1 MDDHEN
7 SCAFLI
13 HDTTRLIRKRF
24 DWLLRDLE
32 LTPTKWRLL
41 AALKH
46 HPGISQSLLAELLD
60 IEKAPIGLAVETLAR
75 AGWIRREEAPGD
87 RRVRRVFLEERA
99 QDTLSRMEQ
108 RATAIESNYLRGF
121 DGEEIAQLLDCL
133 RVIKNELRDSAP
145 PASGYQSSAVESEI
159 GSGAQPQA
167 CFNLL
172 FECARLL
179 TRRFDARLGALGY
192 TRNQW
197 LVLNTV
203 FRREGMRQAEIA
215 MITEMGAAPIGK
227 IVDALAAA
235 GWLERRNDATDR
247 RAKRLYLTRR
257 SKHMLQGMR
266 MRFEQLHESLA
277 RPLGEARTH
286 IFINR
291 LGWIRHRLLEES
303 SSIVEKRRATST
315 PLTASPTLPLLA
327 DYVADTETSAN

>member
-1 MDDHEN
+1 MGDHES

-13 HDTTRLIRKRF
+13 HDTTRLIRKRL
-24 DWLLRDLE
+24 DAAIRGLE

-41 AALKH
+41 TALKR

-60 IEKAPIGLAVETLAR
+60 IEKAPIGLAVESLQK

-99 QDTLSRMEQ
+99 QETLLQLEE
-108 RATAIESNYLRGF
+108 RARAIESNYLRGF

-133 RVIKNELRDSAP
+133 RMIKSELRGKAAA
-145 PASGYQSSAVESEI
+145 ASEHEYSEIESDVGSVPESE
-159 GSGAQPQA
+159 A
-167 CFNLL
+167 CFGLL

-179 TRRFDARLGALGY
+179 TRRFDAPLAALGY

-203 FRREGMRQAEIA
+203 FRGEGMRQSEIA
-215 MITEMGAAPIGK
+215 TTTEMGAAPVGK
-227 IVDALAAA
+227 IVDALESA
-235 GWLERRNDATDR
+235 GWLERRSDADDR

-257 SKHMLQGMR
+257 AKHMLQGMR
-266 MRFEQLHESLA
+266 VRFEQLHESLA
-277 RPLGEARTH
+277 RPLGEARTRMLV
-286 IFINR
+286 NR

-303 SSIVEKRRATST
+303 SSIAEKRSAAPKPSSET
-315 PLTASPTLPLLA
+315 LTLPLPA
-327 DYVADTETSAN
+327 DHTTDTAASDN